1 MTRRMAAMLM
11 ATVTAFVLSVALAGA
26 VVTTQGD
33 DKRSKKEFVD
43 DEILV
48 KFKPRAKAD
57 VISRIYSRLNV
68 RASRNMLERF
78 RGFDGKPR
86 MGFLKKRGL
95 DRLHLL
101 KIPKTADLHAV
112 IRELKDDPN
121 VEYAEPNFLVHV
133 EVEPSDPYFSELWGL
148 HNTGQTGGTADA
160 DIDAP
165 EAWDTQTGS
174 DDVLIAVIDSGV
186 DYNHEDLAPNT
197 WTNAGE
203 IPDNGVDDDGNGFVD
218 DVKGWDFCKLN
229 DGEDDNDPMDDM
241 GHGTHCAGIIA
252 AVGNNKKGV
261 VGVNWNARILPVKFL
276 DQWGYG
282 STDDAVE
289 SIFYATLMGVDIMS
303 NSWGGGDY
311 SQALAD
317 AIGAANAAGILFVA
331 AAGNRGL
338 DNDMGGNYPSGYDF
352 PNVVAVAATDHDD
365 QKAIFSNYGAETVD
379 LGAPGVAIYS
389 TVPTGDCELC
399 DSSGYLHL
407 NGTSMATPYV
417 AGVAGLLK
425 AQFPQFTSSEIKAR
439 LLSTVDALPGLDEKS
454 LTGGRVNAAAC
465 FEVDDVPPSEVTDL
479 AASDSTF
486 YSITLAWTSTGD
498 DGNEGLANGYDLRY
512 ATSLITEANWDAAAR
527 AVGEPKPQPSGS
539 VEGFTVK
546 ELLSGTTYYFAMKV
560 FDNGRNYSAL
570 SNMTSGVTTT
580 PTIVFMD
587 DMESEPDDGW
597 THAGLRYVSWEQG
610 WFDVWEWGVPAY
622 AWGSLPAYSG
632 LNIWATNLDG
642 DYSVPGIPMGNEIEC
657 ELISPPVD
665 LSGLGS
671 AYLTFRH
678 HYFTETDLAMVPR
691 DGGIV
696 QISIDQGST
705 WTQIAPIDGYPGV
718 LHDYNVM
725 GPVPAYG
732 GYSGSGWHQAI
743 FDISEYVGNAGVH
756 FRFLF
761 GTDFSLNNYPGWY
774 IDDVAVLDVSAP
786 PAADTMHV
794 HNIEMSLQIVKNRTS
809 AVATVTVVDGEG
821 DPVGGAT
828 VSGHWSG
835 LTHDLDADSTDSDGQ
850 VTLESDRVRNANGTF
865 TFTVDS
871 VGLEGWE
878 YRPEENVEVS
888 DSITVP

>member
-1 MTRRMAAMLM
+1 MKKQYVAAMLT
-11 ATVTAFVLSVALAGA
+11 AIATAFVLSVALAGA

-33 DKRSKKEFVD
+33 DKRSKKEFVN

-48 KFKPRAKAD
+48 KFKAGTGAGM
-57 VISRIYSRLNV
+57 ISSIHSRLNV
-68 RASRNMLERF
+68 RAARNMLEKF
-78 RGFDGKPR
+78 RGLDGKPR

-95 DRLHLL
+95 DRLQKL
-101 KIPKTADLHAV
+101 KIPETADIYAV
-112 IRELKDDPN
+112 VRDLKADPA

-133 EVEPSDPYFSELWGL
+133 ELQPNDLYFSEQWGL

-165 EAWDTQTGS
+165 AAWDIQTGS
-174 DDVLIAVIDSGV
+174 NNVLIAVIDSGV
-186 DYNHEDLAPNT
+186 DYNHEDLAINT
-197 WTNAGE
+197 WTNSGE
-203 IPDNGVDDDGNGFVD
+203 IPANGIDDDGNGFVD

-252 AVGNNKKGV
+252 AVGNNNKGV
-261 VGVNWNARILPVKFL
+261 VGVNWNAKILPIKFI
-276 DQWGYG
+276 DEWGYG

-289 SIFYATLMGVDIMS
+289 SIIYATLMGADIMS

-311 SQALAD
+311 SHALED
-317 AIGAANAAGILFVA
+317 AIGAANDAEILFVA
-331 AAGNRGL
+331 AAGNSGF
-338 DNDMGGNYPSGYDF
+338 DNDLGGSYPSGYDI
-352 PNVVAVAATDHDD
+352 PNVIAVAATDHND
-365 QKAIFSNYGAETVD
+365 QKAPFSNYGSRTVD
-379 LGAPGVAIYS
+379 LGAPGVSIYS
-389 TVPTGDCELC
+389 TVPTGSCELC
-399 DSSGYLHL
+399 DSSGYLSL

-417 AGVAGLLK
+417 AGVAGLLR
-425 AQFPQFTSSEIKAR
+425 AQFPAFTISDIKAR
-439 LLSTVDALPGLDEKS
+439 LLSTVDAIPGLDEKS
-454 LTGGRVNAAAC
+454 VSGGRVNAAAC
-465 FEVDDVPPSEVTDL
+465 FEVDTIPPSNVINLTTS
-479 AASDSTF
+479 ASTF
-486 YSITLAWTSTGD
+486 YSITLIWNSTGD
-498 DGNEGLANGYDLRY
+498 DGNVGLANGYDLRY
-512 ATSLITEANWDAAAR
+512 ATVPITEANWDVATR
-527 AVGEPKPQPSGS
+527 TVGEPKPKPNGSG
-539 VEGFTVK
+539 EIFTVNG
-546 ELLSGTTYYFAMKV
+546 LLSGTTYYFALKV
-560 FDNGRNYSAL
+560 FDNGRNYSTL
-570 SNMTSGVTTT
+570 SNVASGGTTAT
-580 PTIVFMD
+580 TIVFLD
-587 DMESEPDDGW
+587 DMESGSNGW

-610 WFDVWEWGVPAY
+610 WFDVWEIGEPEY

-642 DYSVPGIPMGNEIEC
+642 TYSVPGIPMGNEIEC

-678 HYFTETDLAMVPR
+678 HYFTETDLKMVPR

-696 QISIDQGST
+696 QISTDQGST

-718 LHDYNVM
+718 LHEYNVM

-794 HNIEMSLQIVKNRTS
+794 QSIVMTKQTVKNRTS
-809 AVATVTVVDGEG
+809 AVATVKVVDGKG
-821 DPVGGAT
+821 RSVGGAT

-835 LTHDLDADSTDSDGQ
+835 LTHDLDADTTDSSGQ
-850 VTLESDRVRNANGTF
+850 VALKSDQVRNAKGTF

-878 YRPEENVEVS
+878 YRPLENVEVS